1 MKHIGKKLHIFI
13 CLLVLFAALCLTGC
27 LRVAADD
34 LYSLPQMSEQ
44 YLRLKEQIDSVL
56 NQGAEYSPPTGGS
69 NRQSVQLK
77 DLDGDGV
84 SEAVVFFSFPAE
96 STLKIYIFKI
106 VEDDYAVAD
115 IIEGSGASF
124 ESIRYEDMNGD
135 GVMEL
140 IVGWQ
145 MSATLKYFA
154 IYSIM
159 DFHNALLAMGEYS
172 ELTVFDINGDGKM
185 DVVALRLPSQE
196 AGAVAQML
204 ALMEDGEI
212 VSEEARLSGGIEAIV
227 RILTGKLTDGVPA
240 IFVESEGKYDEGSLV
255 TDICAFR
262 EGSFTNITLISLS
275 GISEETVR
283 ERTVYS
289 ADIDFSGFIKVPK
302 PRMLKAQSETAYYAI
317 DWYTF
322 RSSGSSY
329 LALTTY
335 HNNSDEW
342 YLILPFDWRGKVS
355 VKREGIVSGERT
367 VIFSYIA
374 EEGDTEEYIDFLKIY
389 KSYGD
394 IGAERAKLPERIL
407 LMTEGTSTYAF
418 ELLVPPN
425 SFGLSFDETLI
436 RENFRL
442 IYSDRLAGTG

>member
-1 MKHIGKKLHIFI
+1 MEHFGKKLHIALLAIFAAI
-13 CLLVLFAALCLTGC
+13 CLAGC
-27 LRVAADD
+27 LRVTADD

-44 YLRLKEQIDSVL
+44 YLRLSEQIESVL

-77 DLDGDGV
+77 DLDGDGR
-84 SEAVVFFSFPAE
+84 SEVVAFFSFPAE
-96 STLKIYIFKI
+96 STLKIYIFTMLE
-106 VEDDYAVAD
+106 EDYTVAEV
-115 IIEGSGASF
+115 IEGSGTSF

-135 GVMEL
+135 GMMEL

-145 MSATLKYFA
+145 MSATLKYFS
-154 IYSIM
+154 IYSIK
-159 DFHNALLAMGEYS
+159 DFRSALLAIGEYS
-172 ELTVFDINGDGKM
+172 ELTVFDINGDGKN
-185 DVVALRLPSQE
+185 DVIALRLPSQE

-204 ALMEDGEI
+204 ALMEDGEV
-212 VSEEARLSGGIEAIV
+212 VSEEARLSGGIEAIA
-227 RILTGKLTDGVPA
+227 RISTGKLADGVPA

-262 EGSFTNITLISLS
+262 DGGFSNISLTSLS

-283 ERTVYS
+283 ERTIYS
-289 ADIDFSGFIKVPK
+289 SDVDNSGIIKVPK
-302 PRMLKAQSETAYYAI
+302 PRLLRAQSETAYYAI

-322 RSSGSSY
+322 RSSGNSY

-342 YLILPFDWRGKVS
+342 FLILPFDWRGKVS

-367 VIFSYIA
+367 VIFSYIG
-374 EEGDTEEYIDFLKIY
+374 EDDEEYIDFLKIY

-394 IGAERAKLPERIL
+394 IGAERAKLPGRTL

-418 ELLVPPN
+418 ELLAPAN
-425 SFGLSFDETLI
+425 SFGLSFDEELI
-436 RENFRL
+436 KGNFRL
-442 IYSDRLAGTG
+442 IYSDWLSGTN